1 MDFASITKAVPGTFV
16 PDMGT
21 SIKLDETPNITAIP
35 GAVGAAAAEGAN
47 SGGTFMDSLK
57 SALDDVNT
65 KLNTSDQMTR
75 DLASGKTNDLN
86 AVTTSVEESN
96 LALSFTMAVRTKLMT
111 AYDEV
116 SRMQV

>member
-1 MDFASITKAVPGTFV
+1 MDFAAITKAVPGTFV
-16 PDMGT
+16 PDMGK
-21 SIKLDETPNITAIP
+21 SIKLDETPNVTAIP

-47 SGGTFMDSLK
+47 NGSFMDSLK

-96 LALSFTMAVRTKLMT
+96 LALSFTMAVRTKLMS